1 MALAQRVFPTIAVVT
16 AALTFGTVAAT
27 QAQQQRPSPSQT
39 QTQQQQ
45 RPPQSQTQ
53 QSAVSDKEIQAF
65 AAAATDVRQLNQK
78 WIPQVQE
85 AAKQGPDAEQK
96 TRQQAMAE
104 MTQAVQKR
112 GLSVDRYS
120 MILDQTQTDPELNR
134 KVQERMQP
142 KQ

>member
-16 AALTFGTVAAT
+16 AALTFGAVAAT

-39 QTQQQQ
+39 QQQ

-65 AAAATDVRQLNQK
+65 AAAASDVRQLNQK

-120 MILDQTQTDPELNR
+120 MIL
-134 KVQERMQP
+134 
-142 KQ
+142 

>member
-1 MALAQRVFPTIAVVT
+1 MAMGLGVLPSIAVVT
-16 AALTFGTVAAT
+16 AALTFGTVAAS
-27 QAQQQRPSPSQT
+27 QA
-39 QTQQQQ
+39 QQQQ
-45 RPPQSQTQ
+45 RPQQRPSQSQTQ

-65 AAAATDVRQLNQK
+65 ADAATEVRQLNQK
-78 WIPQVQE
+78 WIPQVQA
-85 AAKQGPDAEQK
+85 AAKQGPDAEHK

-104 MTQAVQKR
+104 MSRAVEKK

-120 MILDQTQTDPELNR
+120 MILDQTQTDPDLNR

>member
-1 MALAQRVFPTIAVVT
+1 MT
-16 AALTFGTVAAT
+16 AALTAGTVAVA
-27 QAQQQRPSPSQT
+27 QT
-39 QTQQQQ
+39 QPQQQQ
-45 RPPQSQTQ
+45 RAPQLQAPKTV
-53 QSAVSDKEIQAF
+53 VSDKEIQAF
-65 AAAATDVRQLNQK
+65 AAAATEVRHLNQK
-78 WIPQVQE
+78 WIPQVQQ

-112 GLSVDRYS
+112 GLSVDQYS
-120 MILDQTQTDPELNR
+120 RILDQTQTDPDLNR

>member
-1 MALAQRVFPTIAVVT
+1 VQ
-16 AALTFGTVAAT
+16 
-27 QAQQQRPSPSQT
+27 QQQRSPQS

-45 RPPQSQTQ
+45 RSPQSQTQ

-65 AAAATDVRQLNQK
+65 AAAATEVRQLNQK
-78 WIPQVQE
+78 WIPQVQA

-104 MTQAVQKR
+104 MTQVVQKK

-120 MILDQTQTDPELNR
+120 TILDMTQTDPELNR